1 MEWRGR
7 WCDGAGEWEMLR
19 EGERARVG
27 LYFDT
32 DGEWWM
38 SFTDFLRHFD
48 QLEMCHVPL
57 HQAWNVHT
65 WHGEWRRGVSA
76 GGSRNNLT
84 TFVQN
89 SQYFVTL
96 EDQGDDD
103 LPTVIV
109 SLIQKR
115 RRNNNSDDD
124 EMLSIGIFFTNIELY
139 CRLTIFCRFCDLQ
152 ITRQNS
158 DGPQA

>member
-19 EGERARVG
+19 DGERARVG

-57 HQAWNVHT
+57 HDSWNVQT

-76 GGSRNNLT
+76 GGSRNHLA

-89 SQYFVTL
+89 NQYFVTL
-96 EDQGDDD
+96 QDPGDDD
-103 LPTVIV
+103 LPTMIV

-115 RRNNNSDDD
+115 RRNSSSDD
-124 EMLSIGIFFTNIELY
+124 EMLSIGKI
-139 CRLTIFCRFCDLQ
+139 
-152 ITRQNS
+152 
-158 DGPQA
+158 

>member
-19 EGERARVG
+19 DGERSRVG

-57 HQAWNVHT
+57 HHSWSVQT

-89 SQYFVTL
+89 NQYFVSL
-96 EDQGDDD
+96 QDPGDDDD
-103 LPTVIV
+103 LPTMIV

-115 RRNNNSDDD
+115 RRNPSSEE
-124 EMLSIGIFFTNIELY
+124 EMLSIGNLSHKY
-139 CRLTIFCRFCDLQ
+139 
-152 ITRQNS
+152 
-158 DGPQA
+158 